1 MAEHP
6 KAFISYSHD
15 SPKHKQWVSELG
27 AKLRHNGVDAILDQW
42 DLGLGD
48 DLTLFMERGIRDSDR
63 VLVICTD
70 NYVSK
75 ANAGEGGVGYERLI
89 VTAQLVQDLGTDK
102 FIPIIRQASGE
113 EKTPTFLGTRVYADF
128 RNESQFDVEFD
139 KLLHELYGMSVEERP
154 PLGESLFAQLSS
166 GQGASPSEGVDTQLP
181 EIPNRVE
188 SAADAYSTA
197 GQIAG
202 AGDMFRWRQ
211 LVKRIRSNAFNSL
224 VQRRQEGMAGEPPKD
239 KQRFQAVDGA
249 VDIISPLISAALAGV
264 ESKKEQFRDQKSL
277 LEDLLN
283 IAGESESGSTCW
295 IKIPRALGYVYHSLH
310 GGLSLSTNQLDLALN
325 LARVKIPDLD
335 KTELL
340 RVWETDDLIG
350 WFGSFGPNCT
360 DSWEY
365 LSSAYDRWKW
375 LALIFGDES
384 EYRTSLVAYY
394 MALNIHELATIIASG
409 QQDTLKTNRYNF
421 AVPLTFLS
429 AEYDIILRA
438 TSLLRTQEQLMA
450 LWTCRNVTREQME
463 SSWENWIRSS
473 EKWLW
478 SRYEARRNSM
488 GRHNPIDIFRRFF
501 EGL

>member
-6 KAFISYSHD
+6 KVFISYSHD
-15 SPKHKQWVSELG
+15 SPEHMEWVLKLG
-27 AKLRHNGVDAILDQW
+27 TRLRQKGIDAILDQW

-48 DLTLFMERGIRDSDR
+48 DLTLFIEHGIRDSDR

-70 NYVSK
+70 SYVEK
-75 ANAGEGGVGYERLI
+75 ANAGEGGVGYERRI
-89 VTAQLVQDLGTDK
+89 VTAQLVHDLGTDK
-102 FIPIIRQASGE
+102 CIPVIRQASGE
-113 EKTPTFLGTRVYADF
+113 EKTPAFLGTTVYADF
-128 RNESQFDVEFD
+128 RKESQFETEFN
-139 KLLHELYGMSVEERP
+139 KLLHGLHQVPVVEKP
-154 PLGESLFAQLSS
+154 PLGKSPFSQLSS
-166 GQGASPSEGVDTQLP
+166 GQEASPSEGLDTRLP
-181 EIPNRVE
+181 EIPEQVE
-188 SAADAYSTA
+188 FASEAYAAAVEITRAEDEI
-197 GQIAG
+197 G
-202 AGDMFRWRQ
+202 WRQ
-211 LVKRIRSNAFNSL
+211 LVKQIKPSVSNSL
-224 VQRRQEGMAGEPPKD
+224 VQWRQNELDGKPPESK
-239 KQRFQAVDGA
+239 KRSQIVNTAIE
-249 VDIISPLISAALAGV
+249 IISPLISVALAGV
-264 ESKKEQFRDQKSL
+264 ESGREQFRDQKPIL
-277 LEDLLN
+277 YDLLN
-283 IAGESESGSTCW
+283 IPRWNRTGVW
-295 IKIPRALGYVYHSLH
+295 VNIPRALGYIYHSLH
-310 GGLSLSTNQLDLALN
+310 GSLSLSTNQLDLALN

-340 RVWETDDLIG
+340 RVWETEDLIG

-409 QQDTLKTNRYNF
+409 QQDTLKTSRYNF

>member
-1 MAEHP
+1 M
-6 KAFISYSHD
+6 
-15 SPKHKQWVSELG
+15 
-27 AKLRHNGVDAILDQW
+27 NTAI
-42 DLGLGD
+42 
-48 DLTLFMERGIRDSDR
+48 E
-63 VLVICTD
+63 
-70 NYVSK
+70 
-75 ANAGEGGVGYERLI
+75 
-89 VTAQLVQDLGTDK
+89 
-102 FIPIIRQASGE
+102 
-113 EKTPTFLGTRVYADF
+113 
-128 RNESQFDVEFD
+128 
-139 KLLHELYGMSVEERP
+139 
-154 PLGESLFAQLSS
+154 
-166 GQGASPSEGVDTQLP
+166 
-181 EIPNRVE
+181 
-188 SAADAYSTA
+188 
-197 GQIAG
+197 
-202 AGDMFRWRQ
+202 
-211 LVKRIRSNAFNSL
+211 
-224 VQRRQEGMAGEPPKD
+224 
-239 KQRFQAVDGA
+239 
-249 VDIISPLISAALAGV
+249 IISPLISVALAGV
-264 ESKKEQFRDQKSL
+264 ESGREQFRDQKPIL
-277 LEDLLN
+277 YDLLN
-283 IAGESESGSTCW
+283 IPRWNRTGVW
-295 IKIPRALGYVYHSLH
+295 VNIPRALGYIYHSLH
-310 GGLSLSTNQLDLALN
+310 GSLSLSTNQLDLALN

-340 RVWETDDLIG
+340 RVWETEDLIG

-409 QQDTLKTNRYNF
+409 QQDTLKTSRYNF